1 MANQW
6 FRFYSETLR
15 DRKLE
20 RIAHVTERNKAE
32 LVGIW
37 VTLLSLANDSPEPG
51 ILLLVDSIPL
61 NIGDFSYETGLPE
74 DELEPIIKQFIRMD
88 MLSLDGSTYYI
99 KNWDKRQFKSDNV
112 TERVQRHRERLAME
126 QQTDDDVTLP
136 ERFSNAPEQNR
147 TESDTEAEQETDG
160 AKNAPVLSHFEEIRT
175 LWIELFPNKPKPRS
189 TNSINGKIKTR
200 MNESHFKD
208 NWQKAMQRA
217 ARSNYLGLKDTT
229 WFDLGWF
236 LDNDTN
242 YEKCLNGKYD
252 IKPGTYPQ
260 PPARAIK
267 PVSAKDL

>member
-136 ERFSNAPEQNR
+136 ERFSNAPEQKQNR
-147 TESDTEAEQETDG
+147 TEAETEQSKYYKPIPSYADLRKT
-160 AKNAPVLSHFEEIRT
+160 
-175 LWIELFPNKPKPRS
+175 WIALFPNKPQPRENNK
-189 TNSINGKIKTR
+189 TLTAKVKTR
-200 MNESHFKD
+200 MNSQDFYD
-208 NWQKAMQRA
+208 NWSGAMYFASRHP
-217 ARSNYLGLKDTT
+217 GLVNAD
-229 WFDLGWF
+229 WFDFAWFVHNDDNYEKVMNGKYNF
-236 LDNDTN
+236 LDNPT
-242 YEKCLNGKYD
+242 GK
-252 IKPGTYPQ
+252 PQ